1 EVGMPTVLVV
11 EDDTSIRDMMKRRL
25 VLRGFSVLE
34 AADGPEA
41 ILAVVRHNPD
51 AILIDVG
58 LPNGLSGWEVARAIR
73 SDPVGATIRIL
84 AVTAHAS
91 PADAERAR
99 AAGCDGFFTKPVNFD
114 ALVAA
119 LRAPDSTGTTAP

>member
-1 EVGMPTVLVV
+1 
-11 EDDTSIRDMMKRRL
+11 
-25 VLRGFSVLE
+25 LE

-41 ILAVVRHNPD
+41 LLAVVDHAPD
-51 AILIDVG
+51 AILLDVG
-58 LPNGLSGWEVARAIR
+58 LPNGLSGWDVARAIR
-73 SDPVGATIRIL
+73 SDPAGATVRIL

-99 AAGCDGFFTKPVNFD
+99 ASGCDGFFTKPVNFE

-119 LRAPDSTGTTAP
+119 LRAPEPVRTIAP

>member
-1 EVGMPTVLVV
+1 MPTVLVV
-11 EDDTSIRDMMKRRL
+11 EDDAAIREMMKRRL

-41 ILAVVRHNPD
+41 ILAVVEHAPD
-51 AILIDVG
+51 AILMDVG

-73 SDPVGATIRIL
+73 SDPVGASIRIL
-84 AVTAHAS
+84 AVTAHAT

-99 AAGCDGFFTKPVNFD
+99 EAGCDGFFTKPVNFD

-119 LRAPDSTGTTAP
+119 LRAPAPAGTAAP